1 MTLKD
6 QVMQALVAHDN
17 YMLILKGLG
26 NTILITVIA
35 AIIGI
40 VLGVVCGIFRASYDK
55 NKERLKRRG
64 GAGYYLMAF
73 LNFFIKLYV
82 TVIRGT
88 PTVIQLM
95 IAYFLIFASAQ
106 NGVPV
111 AIFAFGLNSGAYV
124 SEIIRGG
131 VMSVDEG
138 QFEAGRSLGFSYV
151 QTLWYVIIPQVFK
164 SVLPA
169 LENEFIT
176 LFKETSI
183 AGYVGI
189 RDVTKA
195 GDIIRATTYQALV
208 PLILIAGIYLVLVLL
223 LEYVGGKLERRMR
236 QDER

>member
-55 NKERLKRRG
+55 NQERLKRRG

-106 NGVPV
+106 NGIPV

-138 QFEAGRSLGFSYV
+138 DR
-151 QTLWYVIIPQVFK
+151 K
-164 SVLPA
+164 SV
-169 LENEFIT
+169 
-176 LFKETSI
+176 
-183 AGYVGI
+183 V
-189 RDVTKA
+189 
-195 GDIIRATTYQALV
+195 
-208 PLILIAGIYLVLVLL
+208 
-223 LEYVGGKLERRMR
+223 
-236 QDER
+236 

>member
-1 MTLKD
+1 M
-6 QVMQALVAHDN
+6 
-17 YMLILKGLG
+17 
-26 NTILITVIA
+26 
-35 AIIGI
+35 
-40 VLGVVCGIFRASYDK
+40 
-55 NKERLKRRG
+55 
-64 GAGYYLMAF
+64 
-73 LNFFIKLYV
+73 KLLQKL
-82 TVIRGT
+82 
-88 PTVIQLM
+88 IQLM

-106 NGVPV
+106 NGIPV

-164 SVLPA
+164 SVFPA